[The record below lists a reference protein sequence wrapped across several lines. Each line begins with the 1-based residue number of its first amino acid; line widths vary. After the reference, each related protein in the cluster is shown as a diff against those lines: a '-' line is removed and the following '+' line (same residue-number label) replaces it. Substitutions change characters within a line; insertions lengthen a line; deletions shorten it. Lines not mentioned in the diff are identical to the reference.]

1 MESTPSHG
9 KGTKG
14 GIDLF
19 AYLYLNFPP
28 MLVLHMFNV

>member
-1 MESTPSHG
+1 MESTPYHG

-14 GIDLF
+14 GIDLS
-19 AYLYLNFPP
+19 AYLYLNLPP